1 MDKNLKALLRYAATA
16 PTADQLEK
24 IRKILAD
31 KLDAPDIEIEY
42 EYNKEGKDNQKEKA
56 IEVISK

>member
-24 IRKILAD
+24 IRKVLAD
-31 KLDAPDIEIEY
+31 KLDAPDIEIECVHD
-42 EYNKEGKDNQKEKA
+42 ETVQGGF
-56 IEVISK
+56 IVCSV